1 MVKLIKDK
9 QMVELRAD
17 SDESVL
23 ETNMKGSKKL
33 IHICEVCGK
42 TKIMTPEQAFN
53 EGWDYPPKMG
63 AFGIVSPRTCGD
75 CSMMDT
81 LWMALQ
87 SGKIKGIDD
96 MTVDQRVVLD
106 RIQNEPASIT
116 PPTNS

>member
-1 MVKLIKDK
+1 M
-9 QMVELRAD
+9 QAEQRF
-17 SDESVL
+17 
-23 ETNMKGSKKL
+23 
-33 IHICEVCGK
+33 IHVCEVCGK

-53 EGWDYPPKMG
+53 EGWDYPPRMG

-96 MTVDQRVVLD
+96 DEAVLQLEIFAIIFAVGVVTLLMSVHILFWID
-106 RIQNEPASIT
+106 ILKESF
-116 PPTNS
+116 NS

>member
-1 MVKLIKDK
+1 MSEGRIYDK
-9 QMVELRAD
+9 IG
-17 SDESVL
+17 DEVAGTVL
-23 ETNMKGSKKL
+23 YVLPKG
-33 IHICEVCGK
+33 V
-42 TKIMTPEQAFN
+42 PR
-53 EGWDYPPKMG
+53 MG

-75 CSMMDT
+75 CSMIDT

-96 MTVDQRVVLD
+96 MTVDQRVVLA